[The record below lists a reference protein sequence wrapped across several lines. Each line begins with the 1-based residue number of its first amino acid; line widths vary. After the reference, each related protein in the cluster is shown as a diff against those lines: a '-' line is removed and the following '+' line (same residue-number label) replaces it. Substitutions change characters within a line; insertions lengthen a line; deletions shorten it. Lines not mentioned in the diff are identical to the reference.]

1 MIIVYGGRNDKGS
14 PLNDCWGLRKHR
26 NGTWDWVLA
35 PYDDGY
41 EPQKRFQHSITFFY
55 NFLVVIGGRNN
66 SDNKQI
72 PIEIYDTQTS
82 KWASVAF
89 FNKFRHT
96 AWIVDDSIYTH
107 GGFQLNN
114 TLVAQSDIIKI
125 DLEKLFNSNEW
136 LKIKFEELQ
145 KKIKE
150 EKELLANAQ
159 KLTPTISPE
168 GGVRGKYESRQ
179 SHKKH
184 QEKLNNIKE
193 QNKFPMSSINEKPL
207 IQKVGEI
214 AMVSSNKDEKI
225 IIKTVAFDE
234 KWAIKSTLV
243 QNKKD
248 KSLCD
253 IFIDALLKPE
263 QWLKEIHNYENE
275 KFIFNIDQIAT
286 LTKQCMEIVAKQPNI
301 LKVSAPVKVFGD
313 IHGQYIDLMNFFN
326 KWGSPSEGPNGDIMA
341 NDYLFLGD
349 YVDRGNLSL
358 ETICLLMA
366 LKVKYPEQIHLIRG
380 NHEDILINSGFG
392 FQEEC
397 EVRLNDESENDDS
410 LVAFI
415 NNFFE
420 YFSFAAIIE
429 DKILCVHGGIGSNVK
444 KLSDINGIPRPF
456 DVIHEAETKDQ
467 KLAMDL
473 LWSDPTD
480 NDDELGIQPNVQR
493 DSNQLGHIVKYGPD
507 VVKKFL
513 KDNNLSHI
521 IKGHEC
527 VLDGFERFAGGL
539 LLTVFSATDYCGRHG
554 NAGAMLVINQH
565 MQMIPHLIYPP
576 DGGNTNWIED
586 E

>member
-55 NFLVVIGGRNN
+55 NLLVVIGGRNN

-168 GGVRGKYESRQ
+168 GDVRGKYESRQ

-184 QEKLNNIKE
+184 QEKLNNIRE

-214 AMVSSNKDEKI
+214 AMISSNKDEKI

-286 LTKQCMEIVAKQPNI
+286 LTKQCMEIVAK
-301 LKVSAPVKVFGD
+301 
-313 IHGQYIDLMNFFN
+313 
-326 KWGSPSEGPNGDIMA
+326 
-341 NDYLFLGD
+341 
-349 YVDRGNLSL
+349 
-358 ETICLLMA
+358 
-366 LKVKYPEQIHLIRG
+366 
-380 NHEDILINSGFG
+380 
-392 FQEEC
+392 
-397 EVRLNDESENDDS
+397 
-410 LVAFI
+410 
-415 NNFFE
+415 
-420 YFSFAAIIE
+420 
-429 DKILCVHGGIGSNVK
+429 
-444 KLSDINGIPRPF
+444 
-456 DVIHEAETKDQ
+456 
-467 KLAMDL
+467 
-473 LWSDPTD
+473 
-480 NDDELGIQPNVQR
+480 
-493 DSNQLGHIVKYGPD
+493 
-507 VVKKFL
+507 
-513 KDNNLSHI
+513 
-521 IKGHEC
+521 
-527 VLDGFERFAGGL
+527 
-539 LLTVFSATDYCGRHG
+539 
-554 NAGAMLVINQH
+554 
-565 MQMIPHLIYPP
+565 
-576 DGGNTNWIED
+576 
-586 E
+586 